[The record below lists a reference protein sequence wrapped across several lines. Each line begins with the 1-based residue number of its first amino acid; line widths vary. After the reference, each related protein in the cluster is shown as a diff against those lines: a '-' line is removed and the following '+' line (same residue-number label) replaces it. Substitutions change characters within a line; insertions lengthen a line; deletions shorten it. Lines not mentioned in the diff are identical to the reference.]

1 MDYTD
6 ILYGVDAPRH
16 LARITLNRPEKR
28 NPLGPNTIGEINHAL
43 CAARDDAQVRV
54 VILTGAGKAFS
65 AGGDLSQMGQAPRNG
80 LTTSFVDLHLLFTR
94 LGKPVVAMIDGPCM
108 AGAVGLV
115 CSCHLAVAAET
126 AVFGTPEINRGLW
139 PMMIMATIFRTIGR
153 KRALEMIL
161 LGEKFD
167 AAEALRIG
175 LVNRV
180 VPAEQLEAA
189 TLELA
194 GKLAGKSPAVMKLG
208 LEGLYD
214 NADLP
219 FEPQLRNLE
228 QKLFEV
234 ISTEDAR
241 EGLTAFMQKREPVW
255 KGR

>member
-1 MDYTD
+1 MEYTD
-6 ILYGVDAPRH
+6 ILYAVEPQEH
-16 LARITLNRPEKR
+16 VARITMNKPEKR
-28 NPLGPNTIGEINHAL
+28 NPLGPTMIGEIHHAL
-43 CAARDDAQVRV
+43 GAARDDAAVRV

-65 AGGDLSQMGQAPRNG
+65 AGGDLSQMGQAPRSG
-80 LTTSFVDLHLLFTR
+80 LITNFVELNLLFTQ

-115 CSCHLAVAAET
+115 CACHLAVAAET
-126 AVFGTPEINRGLW
+126 ALFGTPEVNRGLW
-139 PMMIMATIFRTIGR
+139 PMTIMATIFRTVGR
-153 KRALEMIL
+153 KRAMEMIL

-180 VPAEQLEAA
+180 VPAERLEAE

-194 GKLAGKSPAVMKLG
+194 RKLAKKSPAVMKLG
-208 LEGLYD
+208 LDGLYE
-214 NADLP
+214 NADLAL
-219 FEPQLRNLE
+219 EPQLRNLE
-228 QKLFEV
+228 KKFFEV
-234 ISTEDAR
+234 VSTEDAR

>member
-6 ILYGVDAPRH
+6 ILYAVDPQQH
-16 LARITLNRPEKR
+16 VARITMNKPEKR
-28 NPLGPNTIGEINHAL
+28 NPLGPTMIGEINHAL
-43 CAARDDAQVRV
+43 CAARDDAEVRV

-65 AGGDLSQMGQAPRNG
+65 AGGDLSAMGQAPRNG
-80 LTTSFVDLHLLFTR
+80 LATSFVDLHLLFTK

-108 AGAVGLV
+108 AGAVGVV
-115 CSCHLAVAAET
+115 CSCQLAVAADS

-139 PMMIMATIFRTIGR
+139 PMMIMANIFRTIGR

-161 LGEKFD
+161 LGDKFD

-180 VPAEQLEAA
+180 VPAEKLEE
-189 TLELA
+189 TTMELA
-194 GKLAGKSPAVMKLG
+194 GRLAKKSPAVMKLG
-208 LEGLYD
+208 LDGFYE

-219 FEPQLRNLE
+219 LDPQLHNLE
-228 QKLFEV
+228 KKFFEV
-234 ISTEDAR
+234 VATEDAR
-241 EGLTAFMQKREPVW
+241 EGLMAFMQKREPVW

>member
-6 ILYGVDAPRH
+6 ILYAVDAQQH
-16 LARITLNRPEKR
+16 LARITMNRPEKR

-43 CAARDDAQVRV
+43 CAARDDAEVRV
-54 VILTGAGKAFS
+54 IILTGAGKAFS
-65 AGGDLSQMGQAPRNG
+65 AGGDLSAMGQAPRNG

-94 LGKPVVAMIDGPCM
+94 LGKPVIAMIDGPCM

-139 PMMIMATIFRTIGR
+139 PMMIMATIFRSIGR
-153 KRALEMIL
+153 KRAMEMIL
-161 LGEKFD
+161 LGEKFE

-180 VPAEQLEAA
+180 VPADKLEET

-194 GKLAGKSPAVMKLG
+194 GRLARKSPAIMKLG
-208 LEGLYD
+208 LEGFYE

-219 FEPQLRNLE
+219 LEPQLRNLE
-228 QKLFEV
+228 KKFFEV
-234 ISTEDAR
+234 VSTEDAR
-241 EGLTAFMQKREPVW
+241 EGLMAFMQKREPVW
-255 KGR
+255 KGK